1 MSQSAAM
8 WALRKNRNST
18 FGLQITSMID
28 MFTIILIFLLKSYT
42 SSAVT
47 AQPSQ
52 AINMPA
58 STSAEAPVEA
68 LKLLV
73 SSEGIWLDDKVIL
86 KFDHGALPAAA
97 LDQKDAKFI
106 RPLYDALKAQADK
119 TKGIAKQND
128 SVSFEGKIIF
138 QGDQN
143 LNYQVLK
150 KVMYTSTFAGYTD
163 FKFAVVSLQ

>member
-1 MSQSAAM
+1 M

-18 FGLQITSMID
+18 FSLQITSMID
-28 MFTIILIFLLKSYT
+28 MFTIILIFLLKSYA

-47 AQPSQ
+47 SQPTQ

-73 SSEGIWLDDKVIL
+73 SNDGIWVDDKAVL
-86 KFDHGALPAAA
+86 KFENGNLPASAVDA
-97 LDQKDAKFI
+97 KDNKFI

-119 TKGIAKQND
+119 TKGIAKQNET
-128 SVSFEGKIIF
+128 VAFEGKIIF

-143 LNYQVLK
+143 LNYQILK